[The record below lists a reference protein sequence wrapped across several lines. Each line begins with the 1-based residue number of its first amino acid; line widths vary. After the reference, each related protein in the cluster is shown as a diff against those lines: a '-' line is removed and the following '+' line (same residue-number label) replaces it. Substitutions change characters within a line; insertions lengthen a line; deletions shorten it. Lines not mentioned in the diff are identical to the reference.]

1 MYRGLTLFHCT
12 QCGNDFKSHD
22 IEYCA
27 TALSVPQR
35 CPKCGSIRTMP
46 GFWIVVVGMKS
57 NTEIY
62 TSIWEEIEQAEKKRE
77 ERIQRAEAKRN
88 ADEKQ
93 KCKKREKKRKHMSQK
108 QREAYDK
115 KRKKKEAKRNRSNST
130 LINDPTQQMEEI
142 ILLGPTWFP
151 PGTPLK
157 IEE

>member
-35 CPKCGSIRTMP
+35 CPKCGSVRTLP
-46 GFWIVVVGMKS
+46 DFWIEAGGIES
-57 NTEIY
+57 SIQLY

-93 KCKKREKKRKHMSQK
+93 QRKKREKKRKHMSQK

-130 LINDPTQQMEEI
+130 LINDLAQEMEEI

-151 PGTPLK
+151 PGTPLR